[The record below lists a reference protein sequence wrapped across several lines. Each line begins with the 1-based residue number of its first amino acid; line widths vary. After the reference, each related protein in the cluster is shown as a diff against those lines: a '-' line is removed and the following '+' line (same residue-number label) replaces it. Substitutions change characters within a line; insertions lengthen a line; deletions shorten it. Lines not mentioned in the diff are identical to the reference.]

1 MHLGHDGVKLH
12 IPLADIAAILDG
24 FDAFSYIVRLD
35 GSGIDGDLRDEDY
48 GGAWE
53 EGLLFC

>member
-35 GSGIDGDLRDEDY
+35 SSGIDGDLGDEDY